1 VCWRRLGDVMKNNIR
16 MFYIFLLLATT
27 TPATAISNLPDN
39 PIPEQKQKIVKI
51 HNAINPAVLKMRLDE
66 NLHGFIESKTCIFC
80 KTIRVNVTPNTK
92 AYANNIKVP
101 LKQAKNRIGQYA
113 TVIYELKTNN
123 VSAIRW

>member
-1 VCWRRLGDVMKNNIR
+1 

-27 TPATAISNLPDN
+27 TPATAISNLPDS

-80 KTIRVNVTPNTK
+80 KTIRVNVTPHTK

-101 LKQAKNRIGQYA
+101 LKQAKKRIGQYA